1 VRRKENRVISE
12 AKKFHFM
19 GICGTAMGSV
29 AAALRE
35 RGYVVTGSDESVY
48 PPMSTFLE
56 SKGITL
62 SSGYRPENLPS
73 DAAVIVIGNAMTRGN
88 PEVEAALNQKLY
100 YVSLPE
106 LLKELFLR
114 DRHNL
119 VVTGTH
125 GKTTTTSLLTW
136 ILTVGGLEPSYV
148 IGGLPANLKQGAL
161 FNDSKY
167 FVIEGDEYDSAF
179 FDKRSK
185 FVHYL
190 PELLIVNN
198 IEFDHADIFN
208 NLDEIKLSFR
218 RLFNIVPQNGMILLN
233 GDDANCVDVA
243 RQLQPLMAQIEE
255 VGFSPNCARQ
265 IRDASYS
272 EEGSSFVLGGD
283 KFEVPLIGEFNVRN
297 AAMAVSAARFYGVS
311 LEKIREALKTF
322 KGIARRQELRGEV
335 RGIKVID
342 DFAHHP
348 TALRETLRALKHRY
362 SGSRVWA
369 VFEPRSNT
377 TRRAIFQEELPEAL
391 RLADG
396 VFISQIARLNQI
408 PEKERLNPETVIESI
423 AANGRPAFYE
433 PDAAHIIEKLVP
445 LLKENDVVA
454 IFSNGGFDGIHGKLL
469 ERLKAP
475 V

>member
-1 VRRKENRVISE
+1 MMAG
-12 AKKFHFM
+12 AKKFHFL

-56 SKGITL
+56 RKGISL
-62 SSGYRPENLPS
+62 FSGYRPENIPD
-73 DAAVIVIGNAMTRGN
+73 DADVIVIGNAMKRGN
-88 PEVEAALNQKLY
+88 PEVEAVLNRKLY

-106 LLKELFLR
+106 ALKEWFLR
-114 DRHNL
+114 GRHNL
-119 VVTGTH
+119 VVSGTH

-136 ILTVGGLEPSYV
+136 ILQVAELDPGYM
-148 IGGLPANLKQGAL
+148 IGGIPANLGQGAH
-161 FNDSKY
+161 FNESKY

-243 RQLQPLMAQIEE
+243 QQLQPLMAQIEE
-255 VGFSPNCARQ
+255 VGMSPNCARK
-265 IRDASYS
+265 ISDVTYTTD
-272 EEGSSFVLGGD
+272 GSHFSLGED
-283 KFEVPLIGEFNVRN
+283 EFDLPLVGEFNVRN
-297 AAMAVSAARFYGVS
+297 AAMAISAARFYGVS
-311 LEKIREALKTF
+311 LEKIREALKSF
-322 KGIARRQELRGEV
+322 KGIARRQELRGEE

-348 TALRETLRALKHRY
+348 TAIRETLRGLQHRY
-362 SGSRVWA
+362 PGARIWA

-377 TRRAIFQEELPEAL
+377 TRRAVFQNELAEAL
-391 RLADG
+391 KLADG
-396 VFISQIARLNQI
+396 VFISQIARLEQI
-408 PEKERLNPETVIESI
+408 PEKERLDPQAVMKSI
-423 AANGRPAFYE
+423 ADSGRPAFYE

-445 LLKENDVVA
+445 LLKTNDVVA
-454 IFSNGGFDGIHGKLL
+454 VFSNGGFDGIHGKLL
-469 ERLKAP
+469 ERLKATP
-475 V
+475 L

>member
-1 VRRKENRVISE
+1 
-12 AKKFHFM
+12 
-19 GICGTAMGSV
+19 MGSV

-35 RGYVVTGSDESVY
+35 RGFTVTGSDESVY

-56 SKGITL
+56 SKGIAL
-62 SSGYRPENLPS
+62 SSGFRPENLPE
-73 DAAVIVIGNAMTRGN
+73 DADVIVIGNAMKRGN
-88 PEVEAALNQKLY
+88 PEVEAVLNRKLY

-106 LLKELFLR
+106 LLKELFMR
-114 DRHNL
+114 GRHNL

-125 GKTTTTSLLTW
+125 GKTTTTSLLAW
-136 ILTVGGLEPSYV
+136 ILTVAKLKPSYV
-148 IGGLPANLKQGAL
+148 IGGLPANLGQGAL
-161 FNDSKY
+161 LNRSKY

-233 GDDANCVDVA
+233 GDDPNCLDVA

-255 VGFSPNCARQ
+255 VGFSQNCARQ
-265 IRDASYS
+265 IREASYS
-272 EEGSSFVLGGD
+272 TDGSSFVLGGD
-283 KFEVPLIGEFNVRN
+283 KFEIPLAGEFNVRN
-297 AAMAVSAARFYGVS
+297 AAMAVSAAQFYGVS
-311 LEKIREALKTF
+311 PEKIRKALRSF
-322 KGIARRQELRGEV
+322 KGIARRQEV
-335 RGIKVID
+335 RGVARGVTVID

-348 TALRETLRALKHRY
+348 TALRETLRALRHRY
-362 SGSRVWA
+362 PGSRIWA

-377 TRRAIFQEELPEAL
+377 TRRAVFQQELPEAL
-391 RLADG
+391 KLADG
-396 VFISQIARLNQI
+396 VFISQVARLDQI
-408 PEKERLNPETVIESI
+408 PEKERLDPQAVMKSI
-423 AANGRPAFYE
+423 AASGRPAFYE

-445 LLKENDVVA
+445 LLKEKDVVA
-454 IFSNGGFDGIHGKLL
+454 IFSNGGFDGIHEKLL
-469 ERLKAP
+469 AALEAN
-475 V
+475 